1 MDLATRYLGLTLR
14 HPIVASASPLTA
26 SLDGMRRL
34 EDAGAAAVV
43 MASLYEE
50 QIRADDTTYALRT
63 EAGSYS
69 QAEAGSYF
77 PEMPDYRWG
86 VSGHLETLRRASE
99 ALDIPVIAS
108 LNGTTHEG
116 WIEYAT
122 LLEQAG
128 AAALELNLFIVPA
141 QLGMSGREVEA
152 RHIDIVRE
160 VTSKVRIPVSI
171 KLSPFFSSIGHLA
184 AELERVGAKGFVL
197 FNRFLQPDID
207 LDTLRLKLDLQLSTP
222 ADIHLTIMW
231 IALLS
236 QQLQAS
242 LAAGRGVD
250 SHEQVVKCLLVGAD
264 AVMTTSALL
273 RHGPGHLGTM
283 ISGLVRWLEEHQYAS
298 VASVKAFK
306 DASFPANVA
315 ARLRTQYV
323 KALTE
328 YVSDPTWRPKDLGP

>member
-1 MDLATRYLGLTLR
+1 MDLSTRYLGLTLR

-26 SLDGMRRL
+26 SFDGMRRL

-50 QIRADDTTYALRT
+50 QIRAADTAYALRT
-63 EAGSYS
+63 EEGSYS

-77 PEMPDYRWG
+77 PELPDYRWG

-99 ALDIPVIAS
+99 ALEIPVIAS

-128 AAALELNLFIVPA
+128 ASALELNLFIVPA
-141 QLGMSGREVEA
+141 ELGTSGREVEA
-152 RHIDIVRE
+152 RHVDIVRE

-171 KLSPFFSSIGHLA
+171 KLSPFFSAIGHLA
-184 AELERVGAKGFVL
+184 AELEVAGASGFVL

-207 LDTLRLKLDLQLSTP
+207 LETLRLKLDLQLSTP

-236 QQLQAS
+236 RQLRAS
-242 LAAGRGVD
+242 LAAGRGVE
-250 SHEQVVKCLLVGAD
+250 SHEEVVKCLLVGAD

-273 RHGPGHLGTM
+273 RHGPQHLGTL
-283 ISGLVRWLEEHQYAS
+283 IAGLKRWLEAHQIAS
-298 VASVKAFK
+298 VASMK
-306 DASFPANVA
+306 DREHAPNPDDVTAQ
-315 ARLRTQYV
+315 LRAQYV

-328 YVSDPTWRPKDLGP
+328 YVPAKPGRKDLAP

>member
-1 MDLATRYLGLTLR
+1 MDLSTRYLGLALR
-14 HPIVASASPLTA
+14 HPIIASASPLTA
-26 SLDGMRRL
+26 TLDGMRRL

-50 QIRADDTTYALRT
+50 QIRAGDTTYALRT
-63 EAGSYS
+63 EEGAYC

-77 PEMPDYRWG
+77 PDLPDYQWG
-86 VSGHLETLRRASE
+86 VSGHLETLRRASD

-128 AAALELNLFIVPA
+128 ASALELNLFVVPA
-141 QLGMSGREVEA
+141 ELGMSGRDVEA
-152 RHIDIVRE
+152 RYVDLVRA
-160 VTSKVRIPVSI
+160 VKAKVRIPVSI
-171 KLSPFFSSIGHLA
+171 KLTPFFSAIGHLA
-184 AELERVGAKGFVL
+184 AELERAGASGFVL

-207 LDTLRLKLDLQLSTP
+207 LETLTVNLDLQLSTP
-222 ADIHLTIMW
+222 ADIHLTLMW

-236 QQLQAS
+236 RQLRAS

-250 SHEQVVKCLLVGAD
+250 NHEQVVKCLLVGAD

-273 RHGPGHLGTM
+273 RHGPAHLGVL
-283 ISGLVRWLEEHQYAS
+283 ISGLERWLDEHRYAS
-298 VASVKAFK
+298 VTAIKGLKHAAGPN
-306 DASFPANVA
+306 DAA
-315 ARLRTQYV
+315 ARLRAQYV
-323 KALTE
+323 KALTD
-328 YVSDPTWRPKDLGP
+328 YGSNRSNP